1 MDSFIK
7 EPKQKDNSSTKIMIG
22 ALVVALILVLCVIGF
37 MYSRPSVVDI
47 QQKALDS
54 AFRPGSSEFEAL
66 TKKIVLSTDEN
77 RLMESPTAMGSI
89 MMSIG
94 GRLKNLTGKTLTLIE
109 INVAVVD
116 MNGITVRDKN
126 IVVVPKQAET
136 LADREELPITVV
148 IEGFKKEDDRAN
160 LRWKVTAIKT
170 Q

>member
-1 MDSFIK
+1 MDSFIN
-7 EPKQKDNSSTKIMIG
+7 EPKQKDKSSAKVMIG
-22 ALVVALILVLCVIGF
+22 ALIAAVILVLCVIGF
-37 MYSRPSVVDI
+37 LYSRPSVVDL

-54 AFRPGSSEFEAL
+54 AFRSGSAEFEVL
-66 TKKIVLSTDEN
+66 SKKIVISTDEN

-116 MNGITVRDKN
+116 MSGKIIKDKN

-136 LADREELPITVV
+136 LADREELPLTVV

-160 LRWKVTAIKT
+160 FRWKVTALKS